1 MSILQQK
8 LDSYGRSFWDFENFK
23 TNGIHKIANYPAMM
37 VAPMQHKLIEDLCE
51 TEGNITNIFD
61 PFHGS
66 GTTLVEGDKFGLNL
80 IGIDINPLAN
90 LITKVKLYGVNFDT
104 IYNSIE
110 KIITN
115 IINFKDMNVEPMYF
129 PNIDKWFRKD
139 IIIDLSIIRKSIMQ
153 EKNDKNRLYFW
164 SCFSDIVR
172 KFSNTRSS
180 TFKLHIKEESKI
192 KLMQNEVI
200 SEFIKIIK
208 ERHYDLQPESSTD
221 KTIIQGDS
229 LLEMRKLKSNSIDLI
244 CTSPPYGDNS
254 TTVTYGQFSILSL
267 FWIDKSDL
275 SISDESLLSNYSAID
290 TLSLG
295 GRKKEDLFCI
305 TPTLEN
311 TLKNISNTKKDKVI
325 NYFNDYFNV
334 LQEMIRV
341 LKSNHLIVL
350 TLGNRRVDNNEVKLD
365 EITSEFVLS
374 NNMTIEAKLFRE
386 IPYKRIPR
394 RVSRVGEHGSVS
406 SMNTETVLIF
416 RKK

>member
-1 MSILQQK
+1 
-8 LDSYGRSFWDFENFK
+8 YGRSFWDFENFK

-66 GTTLVEGDKFGLNL
+66 CTTLVEGDKFGLNL

-406 SMNTETVLIF
+406 
-416 RKK
+416 